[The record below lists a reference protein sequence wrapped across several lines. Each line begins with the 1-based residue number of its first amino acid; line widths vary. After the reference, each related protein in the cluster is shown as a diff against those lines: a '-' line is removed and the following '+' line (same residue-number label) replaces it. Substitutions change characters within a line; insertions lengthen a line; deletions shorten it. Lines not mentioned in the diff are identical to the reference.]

1 MGRQRAEEPNQ
12 LLLLLA
18 ERVQQ
23 RDVEGLVEL
32 FEDGAVL
39 DTGEGLAVG
48 SAAIR
53 DFWTTFVASGVAV
66 SVGTQSPPLVND
78 DLALTSTVMPDG
90 VVTVEVARRQADG
103 SWRWVLDQPSLQIA
117 PG

>member
-1 MGRQRAEEPNQ
+1 MDRQQADEPNQ
-12 LLLLLA
+12 LLQLLV

-39 DTGEGLAVG
+39 DAGDGLASG
-48 SAAIR
+48 AAAIR
-53 DFWTTFVASGVAV
+53 DFWTKFLAEGVAV
-66 SVGTQSPPLVND
+66 QVGTQSPPLVNG

-90 VVTVEVARRQADG
+90 VVTAEIARRQADG
-103 SWRWVLDQPSLQIA
+103 SWRWVVDQPSLRVS
-117 PG
+117 P